1 MASIA
6 KKTQNA
12 RRITLHWGSKSSDKV
27 RNRKS
32 ANKVGIEFFCLG
44 LMLRHLYHEGHIDK
58 GRIIMSSTSEK
69 EVLMACLTNE
79 KTL

>member
-1 MASIA
+1 MA

-12 RRITLHWGSKSSDKV
+12 RRITLRWGSKSFDKI

-32 ANKVGIEFFCLG
+32 ANKVGIEFFCVG

-58 GRIIMSSTSEK
+58 GHIIIQLAKKKSSWP
-69 EVLMACLTNE
+69 A
-79 KTL
+79 